1 MFYIFLI
8 PAKNRQTWAKIGHPD
23 WVPGFLNG
31 GFLKWGGFSNSV
43 SCFPN
48 GVPGF
53 QKDGHF
59 FLSCEI
65 ELSGKDLLD
74 GLRAIDRL
82 KIPPLRI

>member
-31 GFLKWGGFSNSV
+31 GFFKWGILFSEWGTR
-43 SCFPN
+43 FPERWA
-48 GVPGF
+48 
-53 QKDGHF
+53 F

-65 ELSGKDLLD
+65 EHSGKDLLD
-74 GLRAIDRL
+74 ELRGIDRL